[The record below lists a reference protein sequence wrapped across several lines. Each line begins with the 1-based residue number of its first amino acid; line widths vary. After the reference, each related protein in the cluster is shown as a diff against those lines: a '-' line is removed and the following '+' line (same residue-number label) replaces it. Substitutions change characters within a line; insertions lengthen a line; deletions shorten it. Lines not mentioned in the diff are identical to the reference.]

1 MDLKPIDY
9 YVLDALAD
17 DYESIDLILA
27 DLNSEPPVGWQHLH
41 GKPFT
46 RNEVVAAV
54 FRGIENNCIE
64 ACVISSAA
72 GEFIVEQDIRA
83 KRDLAGVWFRLTA
96 TGRSTHAEW
105 DPKDR

>member
-1 MDLKPIDY
+1 MDLEPIDY

-27 DLNSEPPVGWQHLH
+27 DLNHDPPVGWQHLH

-46 RNEVVAAV
+46 RNEVVAAIL
-54 FRGIENNCIE
+54 RGIDNNYIE
-64 ACVISSAA
+64 ACVISPTA
-72 GEFIVEQDIRA
+72 GEYIVEQNIRA

-96 TGRSTHAEW
+96 KGRSTHAEW
-105 DPKDR
+105 EPKNR